1 MKYNKFMTTT
11 TIEQVSTHLK
21 TNTDFDRFFKLV
33 AALGPQ
39 LNSEQFR
46 FLKAH
51 ILEKSLEIYSNYA
64 ISYVANVGC
73 DFLIP
78 DLNDTKLEM
87 KFNQTSIFGKTGNM
101 SKNCTAKLMNSN
113 GSNKHTTLPEDY
125 ADFLLVVSQRGAIVF
140 DKPTFSQYITIN
152 GDGIKATIPTELGT
166 VVAGPWM
173 QEHTVNPVDFV
184 DALNTAI
191 YDYAIKIT

>member
-1 MKYNKFMTTT
+1 MTTI
-11 TIEQVSTHLK
+11 TIDQVTTHLQTK
-21 TNTDFDRFFKLV
+21 TDFDRFFKIV

-51 ILEKSLEIYSNYA
+51 ILEKSLEICADYS

-78 DLNDTKLEM
+78 ELNDTKLEM
-87 KFNQTSIFGKTGNM
+87 KFNHNSVFGKTGNL

-113 GSNKHTTLPEDY
+113 GSNKHAGLPEDY
-125 ADFLLVVSQRGAIVF
+125 ADFLLVVSQRGAVVF
-140 DKPTFSQYITIN
+140 DKPTLSQYITVN

-191 YDYAIKIT
+191 YDYVIKIT